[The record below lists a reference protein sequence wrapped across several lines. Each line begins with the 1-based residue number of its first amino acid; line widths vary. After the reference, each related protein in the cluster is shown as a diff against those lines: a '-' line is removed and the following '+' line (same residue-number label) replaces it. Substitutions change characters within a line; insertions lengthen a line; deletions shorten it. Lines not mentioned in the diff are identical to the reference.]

1 MRTAR
6 LSFMVAAL
14 VVACFTAAAS
24 MAQNTIVR
32 DSLFKETD
40 AAFAEALKAHANWLA
55 PMNYTE
61 AADYYRRADSS
72 FNRGRS
78 TESVRRTLV
87 QANEALRKAME
98 STRIAEVTLAT
109 VIKARTDAESA
120 DAENFASK
128 FWQEGTRR
136 FSVAAKRLEQG
147 NVKRAQV
154 TGAEAEKI
162 LREAELEAIKANYL
176 NGARTLLTQAEQ
188 SGVERYAPKTLTKAR
203 QLLEQ
208 ASTEL
213 TQSRYDPDL
222 PRRMAREAQYEA
234 SHAIYLADLIRK
246 TRNRQLDIEDVLLE
260 LETPVIEIGSAL
272 DMAVRMD
279 KGYQAPTAEIIKQ
292 VTELR
297 VSSENMTQ
305 DLGQLNMELAELQ
318 EELGGTSERMQAH
331 ERVRQQMSQLE
342 SLFQPG
348 EARIL
353 REQNDVVVRLTGLSF
368 RSGQWVIDSEYFDL
382 LRQVQDAIDTFPNST
397 VVVQGHTDSNGADD
411 ANRGLSQRRADAVR
425 QYLQANM
432 GLPAWRL
439 DAVGYGETK
448 PVANN
453 ETSEGRAYNRRID
466 ILIQPQNEGRASA
479 N

>member
-1 MRTAR
+1 
-6 LSFMVAAL
+6 
-14 VVACFTAAAS
+14 
-24 MAQNTIVR
+24 
-32 DSLFKETD
+32 
-40 AAFAEALKAHANWLA
+40 
-55 PMNYTE
+55 
-61 AADYYRRADSS
+61 
-72 FNRGRS
+72 
-78 TESVRRTLV
+78 
-87 QANEALRKAME
+87 
-98 STRIAEVTLAT
+98 
-109 VIKARTDAESA
+109 
-120 DAENFASK
+120 
-128 FWQEGTRR
+128 
-136 FSVAAKRLEQG
+136 
-147 NVKRAQV
+147 
-154 TGAEAEKI
+154 
-162 LREAELEAIKANYL
+162 
-176 NGARTLLTQAEQ
+176 
-188 SGVERYAPKTLTKAR
+188 
-203 QLLEQ
+203 
-208 ASTEL
+208 
-213 TQSRYDPDL
+213 
-222 PRRMAREAQYEA
+222 
-234 SHAIYLADLIRK
+234 
-246 TRNRQLDIEDVLLE
+246 
-260 LETPVIEIGSAL
+260 
-272 DMAVRMD
+272 MAVRMD